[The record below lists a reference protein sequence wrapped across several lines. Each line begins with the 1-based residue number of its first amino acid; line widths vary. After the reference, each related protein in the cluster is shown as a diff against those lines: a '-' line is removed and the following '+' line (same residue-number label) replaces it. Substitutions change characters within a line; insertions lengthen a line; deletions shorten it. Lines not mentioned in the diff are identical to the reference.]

1 MKINFIVF
9 LSSKTIMDYSTQ
21 TNAELKQIC
30 SNLGIKG
37 FSKKNKTQLIL
48 MIREK
53 ESSKLIES
61 KENEKVAS
69 DKSSI
74 IEKICQH
81 ITSIDNE
88 NIILLRYK
96 EIIQ

>member
-1 MKINFIVF
+1 MKINIIVF

-21 TNAELKQIC
+21 TKSELKKIC

-53 ESSKLIES
+53 ESSKPIES
-61 KENEKVAS
+61 KEEK
-69 DKSSI
+69 KSSF
-74 IEKICQH
+74 
-81 ITSIDNE
+81 
-88 NIILLRYK
+88 RYVY
-96 EIIQ
+96 IY